1 MTTIILPAPGHERL
15 GRTLAQHLGAPLGR
29 VEFRRFPDGEA
40 YVRIASPVQGA
51 EVVIAAGLRDPDP
64 QLPTLLFMA
73 EAAREMG
80 ARHVGLAAPYLAY
93 MRQDQRFRD
102 GEAVTS
108 RTFASLVSRTFD
120 WLCTVDPHLHR
131 YAALEEIYR
140 IPTAIAHAAPD
151 IARWVREN
159 VRDAVVVGPD
169 SESEQWAAEV
179 ARAAGVPCTVLEKVR
194 HGDRDVRVAG
204 ETRDIAGRT
213 PVLIDDIISSART
226 MAEAAGLVRTV
237 GTAAPVCVGI
247 HALFAEGAE
256 GALREAGIA
265 RVVTCNTLEHPTN
278 GIDVSAAF
286 AAAMRPFL
294 RPG

>member
-15 GRTLAQHLGAPLGR
+15 GRTLAQHLGTPLGR

-51 EVVIAAGLRDPDP
+51 DVVVAACLKDPDP

-80 ARHVGLAAPYLAY
+80 ARHVGLAAPYLPY
-93 MRQDQRFRD
+93 MRQDHRFRD

-108 RTFASLVSRTFD
+108 RTFANLVSRTFD

-131 YAALEEIYR
+131 YSALDEIYR
-140 IPTAIAHAAPD
+140 IPAVIAHAAPD

-179 ARAAGVPCTVLEKVR
+179 ARGAGVPCTVLEKVR

-226 MAEAAGLVRTV
+226 MAEAAGLVRTA

-256 GALREAGIA
+256 DTLREAGVA
-265 RVVTCNTLEHPTN
+265 RVVTCNTVEHATN

-286 AAAMRPFL
+286 AAAL
-294 RPG
+294 RRLL